1 MKKLFLSLLLICF
14 TIQWTSAQTMA
25 FSAIEVKVKPF
36 TQKDIKEAFEEV
48 FADVEMNKGA
58 IVLERFTGGDS
69 NGMTHRLVF
78 LYTLGEKMIPDE
90 FWASDKTAAFWAKM
104 GNYIEDW
111 GVSYSG
117 RMMSWKEGNLETNPE
132 VHIWDIIPEDPA
144 AFKVAHDKIVD
155 EFKEEFKDKLLAEF
169 DDLDKQTNGVLINSE
184 NFQALNLSDAFF
196 PNDKSKKTGSVNELW
211 KSFKS
216 DYNKYAQQTNSKLIY
231 YIHNLS

>member
-1 MKKLFLSLLLICF
+1 MKKMFMILLLICF
-14 TIQWTSAQTMA
+14 STQWMNAQTMA

-48 FADVEMNKGA
+48 FEDVEMNKGA

-78 LYTLGEKMIPDE
+78 LYTIGEKMIADE
-90 FWASDKTAAFWAKM
+90 FWASDKNAAFWAKM

-132 VHIWDIIPEDPA
+132 VHIWDIIPEDPT

-155 EFKEEFKDKLLAEF
+155 EFKSEFKDRVVGFGTYDIGMPNGATHWIGLTGKDTADHLMLYDRMENNNRFVKLLAERGGYELIKDF
-169 DDLDKQTNGVLINSE
+169 SLKIISSKQ
-184 NFQALNLSDAFF
+184 
-196 PNDKSKKTGSVNELW
+196 
-211 KSFKS
+211 
-216 DYNKYAQQTNSKLIY
+216 
-231 YIHNLS
+231 